1 LRKDKQGLQ
10 KKIYTFTEYGSK
22 DIQSDLGWGVNDAR
36 LDQLERLNN
45 STGNILFT
53 VGRKTIRASQYVG
66 LVRLGDT
73 TLQIL
78 PKIAAKGDFDKP
90 EYSPEY
96 QEAVHSAMHNMLVM
110 LSVACD
116 LPLRAQDAAHLHTEA
131 GDWLEILT
139 RLFALELHRQF
150 RAGLQHA
157 YITIEDR
164 LPVIRGSW
172 LISKQLA
179 HHSYD
184 HMRFDVSYDEFS
196 PDTPLNRIFALTV
209 NTLWRLTQDTT
220 NRRLL
225 LDLHNWLAECKT
237 DRETLQNDL
246 SKVHFTRLNE
256 RFQPAFN
263 LARLFW
269 EQRLVQLSTGNL
281 PAFAFV
287 FDMNILFQD
296 YIAHFLKRHHKSIL
310 QGIWQ
315 DGNILLQA
323 QGHRVHLA
331 ERVMPGQIIGK
342 PVFQLIPDI
351 LLLSPIN
358 IPYLIA
364 DTKYKRLDPQKPDGG
379 VSESDAYQMLAYARK
394 WNSSDVLLI
403 HPSSNSYPMRFTL
416 QTGGIN
422 NVRIRVA
429 ELNLHQPLENPAGLI
444 KELQLAFSPD
454 W

>member
-1 LRKDKQGLQ
+1 MAKN
-10 KKIYTFTEYGSK
+10 IFTFTEYGSK
-22 DIQSDLGWGVNDAR
+22 AIQSDLGWGLNDPR

-45 STGNILFT
+45 SSGNTLFT
-53 VGRKTIRASQYVG
+53 VGRRTIKASQFVG

-90 EYSPEY
+90 EYTPEY
-96 QEAVHSAMHNMLVM
+96 QEAVRSAMHNMLVM

-116 LPLRAQDAAHLHTEA
+116 LPLRAQDAADLHSEA

-150 RAGLQHA
+150 KAGLPHA
-157 YITIEDR
+157 YVTIEDR

-172 LISKQLA
+172 LIGKQLA

-184 HMRFDVSYDEFS
+184 RMRFDVSYDEFS
-196 PDTPLNRIFALTV
+196 PDTPLNRIFSLTV
-209 NTLWRLTQDTT
+209 DTLWRLTQDPT

-225 LDLHNWLAECKT
+225 LDLRDWLADCKPS
-237 DRETLQNDL
+237 RETLQSDL
-246 SKVHFTRLNE
+246 SKVYFTRLNE
-256 RFQPAFN
+256 RFNPAFN

-269 EQRLVQLSTGNL
+269 EQRLVQLSTGSL
-281 PAFAFV
+281 PSFAFV
-287 FDMNILFQD
+287 FDMNRLFQD
-296 YIAHFLKRHHKSIL
+296 FIAHFLKRHHKVIL
-310 QGIWQ
+310 QGAWQ

-323 QGHRVHLA
+323 QGQRIHLA
-331 ERVMPGQIIGK
+331 EKIIPGQTIGK

-351 LLLSPIN
+351 LLLSPLDV
-358 IPYLIA
+358 PYLIA
-364 DTKYKRLDPQKPDGG
+364 DTKYKRLDSKKTDGG
-379 VSESDAYQMLAYARK
+379 VAEADAYQMLAYARE
-394 WNSSDVLLI
+394 WNCSDVLLLY
-403 HPSSNSYPMRFTL
+403 PSSNAYPTQFTL
-416 QTGGIN
+416 QTSGASG
-422 NVRIRVA
+422 VRIRVV

-444 KELQLAFSPD
+444 KELQAAFAPD